1 MLIIKILHLP
11 SLETKRAATG
21 ARIFRF
27 RRSWRTSPTQPPP
40 RVEFNEV
47 PLSYAPRM
55 IINIPQLILASA
67 PRGRLCPSHKG
78 TRDMFPTAFALTPH
92 GQTGALA
99 QQVQTRYLSIIIVA
113 DNGNA
118 LDASNYRKNETGII
132 QSQLRHVRSRG
143 ASLCAP
149 PRYPVFFVFQKKA
162 IREHESRG
170 DRSLLIDVEILNA
183 HRALVARR
191 LVTFM
196 TLSRSLNAARHKK
209 SLSGG
214 NRN

>member
-1 MLIIKILHLP
+1 
-11 SLETKRAATG
+11 
-21 ARIFRF
+21 
-27 RRSWRTSPTQPPP
+27 
-40 RVEFNEV
+40 
-47 PLSYAPRM
+47 
-55 IINIPQLILASA
+55 
-67 PRGRLCPSHKG
+67 
-78 TRDMFPTAFALTPH
+78 MFPTAFALTPH

-113 DNGNA
+113 DNGDA
-118 LDASNYRKNETGII
+118 LDAWNYRKNETGII

-149 PRYPVFFVFQKKA
+149 APCAKKRYLGLCIPKENAGQ
-162 IREHESRG
+162 ESRG

-196 TLSRSLNAARHKK
+196 TLSRSLNAARRKK
-209 SLSGG
+209 
-214 NRN
+214 NRCLEESVINARRLARVTANAIVSPSFRVCTFLRQKIR

>member
-1 MLIIKILHLP
+1 
-11 SLETKRAATG
+11 
-21 ARIFRF
+21 
-27 RRSWRTSPTQPPP
+27 
-40 RVEFNEV
+40 
-47 PLSYAPRM
+47 
-55 IINIPQLILASA
+55 
-67 PRGRLCPSHKG
+67 
-78 TRDMFPTAFALTPH
+78 MFPTAFALTPH

-113 DNGNA
+113 DNGDA

-149 PRYPVFFVFQKKA
+149 PVRRNATPVFFVFQKKA

-196 TLSRSLNAARHKK
+196 TLSRSLNAARLKK
-209 SLSGG
+209 IAVW
-214 NRN
+214 RKP